1 MLLTLVAF
9 VLILSILIFVHEFG
23 HFIVAKKTGIKVEEF
38 GFGYPPRIWGKKIG
52 ETIYSIN
59 ALPVG
64 GFVKLLGEELGE
76 EIDEKEKGRTF
87 YSKSKKVRVVTLL
100 AGVTMNFV
108 LAVAV
113 FSIIYTQIGIP
124 TKTDKVMV
132 VGIAENSPADVAGLK
147 ENDIIIAAN
156 GKNVTDNDSFIQITK
171 EKAGQKLV
179 LEVKRDKDN
188 PCQQKVLGGVP
199 GMEISCRDGNLI
211 VTVFPREN
219 PPVGEGP
226 LGVAISQMEMKFYPF
241 WQMPI
246 RGSIE
251 GFKEAFA
258 WTRLILKSLVEMIV
272 QLVTLG
278 KIPQDVAGPI
288 GIFQV
293 TSGVV
298 KSGYLTVLQFLGMLS
313 INLAIINVLPFPAL
327 DGGRLIFI
335 GYEAITRRRP
345 KPSFERT
352 INTAGMVFLIFLILL
367 ITINDILRVIKT
379 SGFIN
384 QLSRLRDLL
393 PL

>member
-1 MLLTLVAF
+1 
-9 VLILSILIFVHEFG
+9 
-23 HFIVAKKTGIKVEEF
+23 VAKKTGIKVEEF

-59 ALPVG
+59 ALPIG

-76 EIDEKEKGRTF
+76 EVDEKEKGRTF

-113 FSIIYTQIGIP
+113 FSIIYTQVGIP

-132 VGIAENSPADVAGLK
+132 VGIAENSPAAEMGLK
-147 ENDIIIAAN
+147 EKDIIVAVE
-156 GKNVTDNDSFIQITK
+156 GQKLSDNEAFIQITK

-199 GMEISCRDGNLI
+199 GMEISCRDGNLL

-313 INLAIINVLPFPAL
+313 VNLAIINILPFPAL
-327 DGGRLIFI
+327 DGGRLVFI

-352 INTAGMVFLIFLILL
+352 INTAGMFFLIFLILL
-367 ITINDILRVIKT
+367 ITINDILRIIKT
-379 SGFIN
+379 SGFVD
-384 QLSRLRDLL
+384 QLSRLKDLL